1 MLDGYD
7 EQVQNNL
14 DNIAKFIDVL
24 GYMPNA
30 NTLVDRS
37 QPPFFTRGVY
47 DFYLHKKDIKILER
61 YIDAILKEYRFW
73 SINRK
78 NRIGLSS
85 YGDCGSETEI
95 LYNYEGLHER
105 VGEFAKTQEEKIII
119 GKDIMAVAE
128 SGLDFN
134 LRFRTPESKIA
145 AHEFSHLDLDCILYD
160 VEKKIAIM
168 LKLLGRD
175 EDSVIYE
182 GYAEKRKELINK
194 YYYDTEKGIY
204 LDYNMKT
211 GKFSKLLSAVS
222 FYPYTF
228 GVSTEQSSALKV
240 LKQLELPYGL
250 SAAVNRGKDIYFQ
263 WDYPCMWPAATCLTY
278 MGLKNIGLTNE
289 AKRLAEKYKTVVFDI
304 FEKTGRIWEKYDALN
319 GQVAVTSEYATM
331 EMMGWSA
338 GVYRFFVEELE
349 FN

>member
-1 MLDGYD
+1 M
-7 EQVQNNL
+7 
-14 DNIAKFIDVL
+14 I
-24 GYMPNA
+24 
-30 NTLVDRS
+30 
-37 QPPFFTRGVY
+37 
-47 DFYLHKKDIKILER
+47 
-61 YIDAILKEYRFW
+61 
-73 SINRK
+73 
-78 NRIGLSS
+78 
-85 YGDCGSETEI
+85 
-95 LYNYEGLHER
+95 
-105 VGEFAKTQEEKIII
+105 
-119 GKDIMAVAE
+119 
-128 SGLDFN
+128 
-134 LRFRTPESKIA
+134 
-145 AHEFSHLDLDCILYD
+145 
-160 VEKKIAIM
+160 
-168 LKLLGRD
+168 
-175 EDSVIYE
+175 
-182 GYAEKRKELINK
+182 
-194 YYYDTEKGIY
+194 YDTEKGIY

-250 SAAVNRGKDIYFQ
+250 SAAINRGKDTYFQ

-278 MGLKNIGLTNE
+278 MGLKNIGLTKE